1 MLYEQNNKHRLD
13 EYILSNVKCL
23 YGKHRH
29 NAYIVSTGAM
39 HYTLS
44 QVQCLYMKH
53 NRLCIKYL
61 LHHNYR
67 RYLMKGTNGIKSG
80 NAAVDGK
87 VLYANRR
94 YKDTIFRMLFS
105 DRKNLL
111 ELYNA
116 VSGKNYDN
124 ADDLQIVTLENAVYM
139 GMKNDL
145 AFLLN
150 TGIYLYEHQSTVN
163 PNMPL
168 RDLLYITAEYS
179 RLVETQSLYSS
190 AIQKV
195 PAPNFIV
202 FYNGQDE
209 FADKSEY
216 RLSEAFEPRV
226 DNPALE
232 LRVTVLNINY
242 GRNAELMKQSHT
254 LREYAQYVALVR
266 RYKTELGSLDEAV
279 NRAVDECIR
288 NGVLADFLKR
298 NRAEVVMMSIFEY
311 NQEEE
316 ERKLRA
322 AERQAG
328 YASGVEHGIRQGI
341 ERGMAQGIERGM
353 AQGME
358 RGMEQGIERGTA
370 ENLCKLVNNFM
381 YRRKVTLEEACDA
394 LGISAD
400 DYNKAERL
408 LNGHDFS

>member
-1 MLYEQNNKHRLD
+1 
-13 EYILSNVKCL
+13 
-23 YGKHRH
+23 
-29 NAYIVSTGAM
+29 
-39 HYTLS
+39 
-44 QVQCLYMKH
+44 
-53 NRLCIKYL
+53 
-61 LHHNYR
+61 
-67 RYLMKGTNGIKSG
+67 MKGINGSKSG

-105 DRKNLL
+105 DKKNLL

-168 RDLLYITAEYS
+168 RDLLYITSEYS
-179 RLVETQSLYSS
+179 RMVETQSLYSS

-216 RLSEAFEPRV
+216 RLSEAFEPKV

-266 RYKTELGSLDEAV
+266 RYKTEFGSLDEAV

-288 NGVLADFLKR
+288 NDVLADFLRK

-311 NQEEE
+311 NKEEE

-328 YASGVEHGIRQGI
+328 YVEGYDSG
-341 ERGMAQGIERGM
+341 M
-353 AQGME
+353 
-358 RGMEQGIERGTA
+358 ERGTA
-370 ENLCKLVNNFM
+370 ENLYKLVSNFM
-381 YRRKVTLEEACDA
+381 SRRKVTLEEACDA
-394 LGISAD
+394 LGISSD

-408 LNGHDFS
+408 INEHNFS

>member
-1 MLYEQNNKHRLD
+1 
-13 EYILSNVKCL
+13 
-23 YGKHRH
+23 
-29 NAYIVSTGAM
+29 
-39 HYTLS
+39 
-44 QVQCLYMKH
+44 
-53 NRLCIKYL
+53 
-61 LHHNYR
+61 
-67 RYLMKGTNGIKSG
+67 MKGTNGIKSTNGIRRG
-80 NAAVDGK
+80 NAVADGK

-105 DRKNLL
+105 DKKNLL

-116 VSGKNYDN
+116 VSGRNYDN

-254 LREYAQYVALVR
+254 LREYAQYVAMVR

-370 ENLCKLVNNFM
+370 ENLCKLVDNFM

-400 DYNKAERL
+400 DYSKAERL
-408 LNGHDFS
+408 INEHDFS